1 MEVAKLILELI
12 DQVGTIAF
20 AVSGAMVAVKK
31 GADLFGVL
39 FLGCITAIGGGTIR
53 DIIIGY
59 VPPRMFSNKMYII
72 LAALSALCVF
82 CLASIFQERYEKNI
96 HLVEQINNVFDA
108 LGLGIFAASGAQVA
122 IEAGFQDNLFLMV
135 SLGTTTA
142 IGGGMLRDMMLREIP
157 FVLRKRIYALAAI
170 AGAMAYSLLWRG
182 GMEPY
187 AASCVCI
194 VVTFSIRI
202 AATVFNWNLP
212 RAIRIDRNMNGM

>member
-53 DIIIGY
+53 DIIIGH
-59 VPPRMFSNKMYII
+59 VPPRMFSNKTYII

-170 AGAMAYSLLWRG
+170 AGAMVYSLLWRG
-182 GMEPY
+182 GMESY

-212 RAIRIDRNMNGM
+212 RAIRINRHMNGM